1 MTLSSKELFVLEAN
15 VAPPQVTPGGPDG
28 ERRYIPV
35 TGGKVSGDR
44 ISGVLL
50 PGGADCQLVR
60 PDGVIEMDV
69 RVSIETADGAT
80 ILMKS
85 MGLRHAE
92 KEVLA
97 RMMSGEKVDRS
108 EYYFREFV
116 IFEAPE
122 GPYSWLNKLIAIG
135 DGQRLPDV
143 VRLDV
148 FEIL

>member
-1 MTLSSKELFVLEAN
+1 MSIESKALFTLEAS
-15 VAPPQVTPGGPDG
+15 VAEPQVTAKGPYG

-35 TGGKVSGDR
+35 TGGKVSGER

-69 RVSIETADGAT
+69 RVTIQTDDGET
-80 ILMKS
+80 ILMKTL
-85 MGLRHAE
+85 GLRHAKE
-92 KEVLA
+92 EVLK
-97 RMMSGEKVDRS
+97 RMMTGDKVERS

-116 IFEAPE
+116 IFEAPD
-122 GPYSWLNKLIAIG
+122 GQYSWLNKLIAIG
-135 DGQRLPDV
+135 DGERRPDLV
-143 VRLDV
+143 ILDV